1 MANLDPRTFEQF
13 MNQARIKL
21 PGASDAGIKVEL
33 FDTMKEFLKDSNA
46 WTEDI
51 LFTAAANTTDYLLT
65 PLQDGGQIIRLV
77 GVWDDKQIPVPS
89 FMPTFGTIRMVHQ
102 PSISSS
108 QPQWTARVIKNI
120 ALPTTREDIPVAPD
134 WLLGVYS
141 VDILDG
147 LLGKMMGQ
155 QAKSYSN
162 GTMSTYHLRRFRTAI
177 QTART
182 AAIRQN
188 TQGAQEWA
196 FPRGWGCNTQRG
208 GVSTAW
214 PTRAF

>member
-1 MANLDPRTFEQF
+1 MLDRREFELF

-21 PGASDAGIKVEL
+21 PGASDAGITAEL
-33 FDTMKEFLKDSNA
+33 YDVLREFFKDSNA

-51 LFTAAANTTDYLLT
+51 LVSVQQSITTYVLT
-65 PLQDGGQIIRLV
+65 PLQDGRIIRLV
-77 GVWDDKQIPVPS
+77 GFFDDKGIPIPAY
-89 FMPTFGTIRMVHQ
+89 MPTFGTLQLLHQ
-102 PSISSS
+102 PSTT
-108 QPQWTARVIKNI
+108 PPAQWTARVVKNI
-120 ALPTTREDIPVAPD
+120 TLPTGRDAIPIAPD
-134 WLLGVYS
+134 WTLGVYS

-155 QAKSYSN
+155 QSKSYSN

-177 QTART
+177 QMART

-188 TQGAQEWA
+188 NVGAQEWA
-196 FPRGWGCNTQRG
+196 YPRGWNAGSQRG

>member
-1 MANLDPRTFEQF
+1 MATLDPRTFEQF

-21 PGASDAGIKVEL
+21 PGASDAGIKLEL
-33 FDTMKEFLKDSNA
+33 YDVMKEFMKDSNA

-51 LFTAAANTTDYLLT
+51 TFTALPNTTKYLLT
-65 PLQDGGQIIRLV
+65 PVQDGGQIIRLI
-77 GVWDDKQIPVPS
+77 GVFDDKGIPIPA
-89 FMPTFGTIRMVHQ
+89 FMPTFGQITIVNQASTSPNQ
-102 PSISSS
+102 PV
-108 QPQWTARVIKNI
+108 WTARVVKNI
-120 ALPTTREDIPVAPD
+120 TLPTTREDIPVGPD
-134 WLLGVYS
+134 WLLTVYS

-162 GTMSTYHLRRFRTAI
+162 GQMSTYHLRRFRTAI
-177 QTART
+177 QGART

-196 FPRGWGCNTQRG
+196 FPRGWASSSQRG

>member
-1 MANLDPRTFEQF
+1 MPLDKREFELF
-13 MNQARIKL
+13 MNQARMKL
-21 PGASDAGIKVEL
+21 PGASDTGITAEL
-33 FDTMKEFLKDSNA
+33 YDVLKEFFRDSNA

-51 LFTAAANTTDYLLT
+51 PVTVQQNTTTYTLT
-65 PLQDGGQIIRLV
+65 PFQDGQIIRLV
-77 GVWDDKQIPVPS
+77 GFWDDKGIPVPS
-89 FMPTFGTIRMVHQ
+89 FMPQFGMLQLLHQ
-102 PSISSS
+102 PSITV
-108 QPQWTARVIKNI
+108 PTPWTARVVKTIT
-120 ALPTTREDIPVAPD
+120 LPTGRDFMPIAPD
-134 WLLGVYS
+134 WTLGVYS

-177 QTART
+177 QLART
-182 AAIRQN
+182 AALRMN
-188 TQGAQEWA
+188 TVGAQEWA
-196 FPRGWGCNTQRG
+196 YPRGWNAGSQRG

>member
-1 MANLDPRTFEQF
+1 MALDRREWELLL
-13 MNQARIKL
+13 NQARIKL
-21 PGASDAGIKVEL
+21 PGASDAGITAEL
-33 FDTMKEFLKDSNA
+33 YDVMREFFRDSNA

-51 LFTAAANTTDYLLT
+51 EFTPVAEQRDYHLT
-65 PLQDGGQIIRLV
+65 PLREGQIIRLV
-77 GVWDDKQIPVPS
+77 GVWDSKGIPVPA
-89 FMPTFGTIRMVHQ
+89 FMHEFGEVRLLHEPQ
-102 PSISSS
+102 AAQS
-108 QPQWTARVIKNI
+108 QQTNLFARVIKNI
-120 ALPTTREDIPVAPD
+120 TLPTGRDNMPIAPY
-134 WLLGVYS
+134 WTLGVYN

-155 QAKSYSN
+155 QAKSFSN

-177 QTART
+177 QLART

-188 TQGAQEWA
+188 SVGAQEWA
-196 FPRGWGCNTQRG
+196 YPRGWSAGSQRG

>member
-1 MANLDPRTFEQF
+1 MATIDPRTFEQL

-21 PGASDAGIKVEL
+21 PGSSDAGIKVEL
-33 FDTMKEFLKDSNA
+33 FDVMKEFLKDSNA

-51 LFTAAANTTDYLLT
+51 TFTVQPNTTDYLLT

-77 GVWDDKQIPVPS
+77 GVWDDKMIPVPA
-89 FMPTFGTIRMVHQ
+89 FMPTFGTIRMVNQAAITPNQ
-102 PSISSS
+102 PV
-108 QPQWTARVIKNI
+108 WTARVIKNI
-120 ALPTTREDIPVAPD
+120 TLPTTRDDIPVGPD
-134 WLLGVYS
+134 WLLTVYS
-141 VDILDG
+141 LDILDG

-177 QTART
+177 QSART

-196 FPRGWGCNTQRG
+196 FPRGWKTSTQRG